1 MKYSIIIPVFKTELY
16 LRQCVE
22 SVLRQTYSDFE
33 LILVDDGSPDACPM
47 ICEELR
53 ELDDRIRV
61 IHQENSG
68 IGIARNAGIKVAQGE
83 YLLFLDSDDFWLK
96 DTVLEIINNSV
107 SSCDL
112 AVFDLQRL
120 TNEVLDPPDLNC
132 FRSFQDRYMSGED
145 FLSAALEQ
153 YPFYLWFFWR
163 YVFKADLFADRRFL
177 FSDHRSREDVAL
189 CYRVILNA
197 GEVLIIKDSF
207 YAYRQN
213 RQESVTQTVTYDT
226 VHAMLSVAAQEISRV
241 RDMNG
246 IPENVRKLLC
256 SNLSKEYFD
265 ALTLSSRLS
274 EPERSRILC
283 ELEQC
288 KWVAKYRARK
298 DRIKAALIHFFGV
311 SMLSGLMGFK
321 WKLQRSK
328 KQI

>member
-1 MKYSIIIPVFKTELY
+1 
-16 LRQCVE
+16 
-22 SVLRQTYSDFE
+22 
-33 LILVDDGSPDACPM
+33 M

-197 GEVLIIKDSF
+197 GEVLIIKDSL

-311 SMLSGLMGFK
+311 SMLSGLIGFK

>member
-1 MKYSIIIPVFKTELY
+1 
-16 LRQCVE
+16 
-22 SVLRQTYSDFE
+22 
-33 LILVDDGSPDACPM
+33 
-47 ICEELR
+47 
-53 ELDDRIRV
+53 
-61 IHQENSG
+61 
-68 IGIARNAGIKVAQGE
+68 
-83 YLLFLDSDDFWLK
+83 
-96 DTVLEIINNSV
+96 
-107 SSCDL
+107 
-112 AVFDLQRL
+112 
-120 TNEVLDPPDLNC
+120 
-132 FRSFQDRYMSGED
+132 MSGED

-197 GEVLIIKDSF
+197 GEVLIIKDSL

-328 KQI
+328 KRI